1 MVLAAKQPPP
11 TRQNHGFAPFLV
23 RQLISRKISG
33 QSRHGADF
41 RNFQAM
47 MKPMPKH
54 KGAIRGARRLGFAL
68 LLVSG
73 APLTT
78 LAAGETSPLAGAPS
92 SAVASPASEATTNAL
107 GTATQTV
114 GAAAQS
120 VYQGGSWVFW
130 SVANKAASIY
140 SGVGQAF
147 YETAYMIGINSTPLE
162 RGEFV
167 DSIADPS
174 KEVDPVSPASIA
186 AAPTPPQSPIAPSP
200 SPAPTP
206 TPAPSSSPDEP
217 AETTALKPI
226 EPGLLANLLYD
237 RSARNPDGSYFVPK
251 SLQRMF
257 EVRTQRLT
265 ETEVRAG
272 IKLNGRIVPDPQAHG
287 QAEAG
292 LLGRIEP
299 PETGMPVL
307 GDTVRKGQVLGYVVP
322 VVGVVDR
329 SQVRREVA
337 RLTHEI
343 RQTAESIEM
352 MKQFSFV
359 PFREGKIIQMQIRL
373 DGLRQERA
381 ALLPM
386 LKTQELLRSPID
398 GVIASTTAV
407 AGRVA
412 QPGEM
417 VFDIV
422 NPKLLWVEA
431 TVPDPMIASET
442 PPGTAAT
449 ARTPEGQT
457 LNVTYVGS
465 GPAVRQQST
474 PMLFRIDNPPKGL
487 RVGRPAAI
495 LLRGEHRAQ
504 RGLPAPRA
512 AISVGADGLQQVWE
526 QTDAETFVSH
536 AVQTQDIDAQTVLI
550 VNGVKQGARIVVR
563 GTSLMAQVQ

>member
-1 MVLAAKQPPP
+1 MAGLA
-11 TRQNHGFAPFLV
+11 FL
-23 RQLISRKISG
+23 
-33 QSRHGADF
+33 
-41 RNFQAM
+41 
-47 MKPMPKH
+47 
-54 KGAIRGARRLGFAL
+54 
-68 LLVSG
+68 
-73 APLTT
+73 
-78 LAAGETSPLAGAPS
+78 LAAGAASPGLAADTSSPAAPAPS
-92 SAVASPASEATTNAL
+92 ALDTAS
-107 GTATQTV
+107 QTV

-120 VYQGGSWVFW
+120 LYQGGLWAFW
-130 SVANKAASIY
+130 SVADKAASLY
-140 SGVGQAF
+140 SGVGQAL
-147 YETAYMIGINSTPLE
+147 YETSYMIGINKTPLE
-162 RGEFV
+162 RADFV
-167 DSIADPS
+167 DSLADPP
-174 KEVDPVSPASIA
+174 KGADPNPPAAISSTA
-186 AAPTPPQSPIAPSP
+186 AKALPALVPPPPTVAAGAPPPQPPSP
-200 SPAPTP
+200 
-206 TPAPSSSPDEP
+206 PSSSPSSLDEP

-226 EPGLLANLLYD
+226 EPGLLTNLLYD
-237 RSARNPDGSYFVPK
+237 RSARNSDGSYFVPK

-257 EVRTQRLT
+257 ELRTQRLT

-272 IKLNGRIVPDPQAHG
+272 IKLNGRIIPDPQAHG
-287 QAEAG
+287 QVEAG

-307 GDTVRKGQVLGYVVP
+307 GDAVSKGQVLGYVVP

-373 DGLRQERA
+373 DGLREERA

-386 LKTQELLRSPID
+386 LKTQEFLRSPID

-431 TVPDPMIASET
+431 TVPDPMIASEAA
-442 PPGTAAT
+442 PGTTAT

-495 LLRGEHRAQ
+495 LLRGEHHTQ
-504 RGLPAPRA
+504 RGMPVPRA
-512 AISVGADGLQQVWE
+512 AVSVGADGLQQVWE
-526 QTDAETFVSH
+526 QTDAETFVPH

-550 VNGVKQGARIVVR
+550 LNGVKEGARIVVR
-563 GTSLMAQVQ
+563 GISLMAQVQ

>member
-1 MVLAAKQPPP
+1 
-11 TRQNHGFAPFLV
+11 
-23 RQLISRKISG
+23 
-33 QSRHGADF
+33 
-41 RNFQAM
+41 

-54 KGAIRGARRLGFAL
+54 DGRNSAARMAGLAFL
-68 LLVSG
+68 
-73 APLTT
+73 
-78 LAAGETSPLAGAPS
+78 LAAGA
-92 SAVASPASEATTNAL
+92 ASPGLAADASSPAAPAASAL
-107 GTATQTV
+107 DTASQTV

-120 VYQGGSWVFW
+120 LYQGGSWAFW
-130 SVANKAASIY
+130 SVADKAASFY
-140 SGVGQAF
+140 SGVGQAL
-147 YETAYMIGINSTPLE
+147 YETSYMIGINSTPLE
-162 RGEFV
+162 RADFV
-167 DSIADPS
+167 DSIADLP
-174 KEVDPVSPASIA
+174 KGTDPNPPAA
-186 AAPTPPQSPIAPSP
+186 KTLPAAVPPPPTVATAAPPPPS
-200 SPAPTP
+200 
-206 TPAPSSSPDEP
+206 DES

-257 EVRTQRLT
+257 ELRTQRLS

-272 IKLNGRIVPDPQAHG
+272 IKLNGRIIPDPQAHG
-287 QAEAG
+287 QVEAG

-307 GDTVRKGQVLGYVVP
+307 GDAVSKGQVLGYVVP

-359 PFREGKIIQMQIRL
+359 PFREGKIIQMEIRL

-386 LKTQELLRSPID
+386 LKTQEFLRSPID

-422 NPKLLWVEA
+422 NPKRLWVEA
-431 TVPDPMIASET
+431 TVPDPMIASEAA
-442 PPGTAAT
+442 PGTTAT

-495 LLRGEHRAQ
+495 LLRGEHHTQ
-504 RGLPAPRA
+504 RGMPTPRA

-526 QTDAETFVSH
+526 QTDAETFVPH

-550 VNGVKQGARIVVR
+550 LNGVKEGARIVVR
-563 GTSLMAQVQ
+563 GISLMAQVQ

>member
-1 MVLAAKQPPP
+1 MAGLA
-11 TRQNHGFAPFLV
+11 FL
-23 RQLISRKISG
+23 
-33 QSRHGADF
+33 
-41 RNFQAM
+41 
-47 MKPMPKH
+47 
-54 KGAIRGARRLGFAL
+54 
-68 LLVSG
+68 
-73 APLTT
+73 
-78 LAAGETSPLAGAPS
+78 LAAGVALPGLAADTS
-92 SAVASPASEATTNAL
+92 SPAAPAASAL
-107 GTATQTV
+107 DTASQTV

-120 VYQGGSWVFW
+120 LYQGGSWAFW
-130 SVANKAASIY
+130 SVADKAASFY
-140 SGVGQAF
+140 SGVGQAL
-147 YETAYMIGINSTPLE
+147 YETSYMIGINKTPLE
-162 RGEFV
+162 RADFV
-167 DSIADPS
+167 DSLADPPKGTAPNPPAAKTLPS
-174 KEVDPVSPASIA
+174 PVPPPPPTVAT
-186 AAPTPPQSPIAPSP
+186 AAPPQPPPSE
-200 SPAPTP
+200 
-206 TPAPSSSPDEP
+206 EP

-257 EVRTQRLT
+257 ELRTQRLT

-272 IKLNGRIVPDPQAHG
+272 IKLNGRIIPDPQAHG
-287 QAEAG
+287 QVEAG

-307 GDTVRKGQVLGYVVP
+307 GDAVRKGQVLGYVVP

-359 PFREGKIIQMQIRL
+359 PFREGKIIQMEIRL

-386 LKTQELLRSPID
+386 LKTQEFLRSPID

-431 TVPDPMIASET
+431 TVPDPMIASEAA
-442 PPGTAAT
+442 PGTTAT

-504 RGLPAPRA
+504 RGLPVPRA
-512 AISVGADGLQQVWE
+512 AITVGADGLQQVWE
-526 QTDAETFVSH
+526 QTDAETFVPH

-550 VNGVKQGARIVVR
+550 LNGVKEGARIVVR
-563 GTSLMAQVQ
+563 GISLMAQVQ

>member
-1 MVLAAKQPPP
+1 MAGLA
-11 TRQNHGFAPFLV
+11 FL
-23 RQLISRKISG
+23 
-33 QSRHGADF
+33 
-41 RNFQAM
+41 
-47 MKPMPKH
+47 
-54 KGAIRGARRLGFAL
+54 
-68 LLVSG
+68 
-73 APLTT
+73 
-78 LAAGETSPLAGAPS
+78 LAAGAASPGLAADASSPAAPAPS
-92 SAVASPASEATTNAL
+92 ALDTASQ
-107 GTATQTV
+107 TAA
-114 GAAAQS
+114 AAAQS
-120 VYQGGSWVFW
+120 LYQGGSWAFW
-130 SVANKAASIY
+130 SVADKAASFY
-140 SGVGQAF
+140 SGVGQAL
-147 YETAYMIGINSTPLE
+147 YETSYMIGINKTPLE
-162 RGEFV
+162 RADFV
-167 DSIADPS
+167 DSLADPP
-174 KEVDPVSPASIA
+174 KGTAPNPPAAKTLPAPVPPPPPTVAT
-186 AAPTPPQSPIAPSP
+186 AAPPQPPPSE
-200 SPAPTP
+200 
-206 TPAPSSSPDEP
+206 EP

-257 EVRTQRLT
+257 ELRTQRLT

-272 IKLNGRIVPDPQAHG
+272 IKLNGRIIPDPQAHG
-287 QAEAG
+287 QVEAG

-307 GDTVRKGQVLGYVVP
+307 GDEVRKGQVLGYVVP

-359 PFREGKIIQMQIRL
+359 PFREGKIIQMEIRL

-386 LKTQELLRSPID
+386 LKTQEFLRSPID

-431 TVPDPMIASET
+431 TVPDPMIASEAA
-442 PPGTAAT
+442 PGTTAT

-504 RGLPAPRA
+504 RGLPVPRA
-512 AISVGADGLQQVWE
+512 AITVGADGLQQVWE
-526 QTDAETFVSH
+526 QTDAETFVPH

-550 VNGVKQGARIVVR
+550 LNGVKEGARIVVR
-563 GTSLMAQVQ
+563 GISLMAQVQ

>member
-1 MVLAAKQPPP
+1 
-11 TRQNHGFAPFLV
+11 
-23 RQLISRKISG
+23 
-33 QSRHGADF
+33 
-41 RNFQAM
+41 M

-54 KGAIRGARRLGFAL
+54 NAALRGAPRLGLAL

-73 APLTT
+73 APLTG
-78 LAAGETSPLAGAPS
+78 LAAGGTDALTDAPS
-92 SAVASPASEATTNAL
+92 SAVAPSAPEAATNAL
-107 GTATQTV
+107 GTTAQTV

-130 SVANKAASIY
+130 SVANKAASVY
-140 SGVGQAF
+140 SGVGQAL
-147 YETAYMIGINSTPLE
+147 YETAYMIGINTTPLE

-167 DSIADPS
+167 DSIADPP
-174 KEVDPVSPASIA
+174 KEID
-186 AAPTPPQSPIAPSP
+186 
-200 SPAPTP
+200 
-206 TPAPSSSPDEP
+206 PSSSASITVATPPPQPPVALPQPPDEP

-257 EVRTQRLT
+257 ELRTQRLT

-287 QAEAG
+287 QVEAG

-307 GDTVRKGQVLGYVVP
+307 GDTVRKGQILGYIVP

-386 LKTQELLRSPID
+386 LKTQEFLRSPID

-431 TVPDPMIASET
+431 TVPDPMIASEAA
-442 PPGTAAT
+442 PGTTAT

-495 LLRGEHRAQ
+495 LLRGEHHAQ
-504 RGLPAPRA
+504 RGLPTPRA

-550 VNGVKQGARIVVR
+550 VNGVKEGARIVVR
-563 GTSLMAQVQ
+563 GISLMAQVQ

>member
-1 MVLAAKQPPP
+1 MKLMRKHDGRNSAARMAGLA
-11 TRQNHGFAPFLV
+11 FL
-23 RQLISRKISG
+23 
-33 QSRHGADF
+33 
-41 RNFQAM
+41 
-47 MKPMPKH
+47 
-54 KGAIRGARRLGFAL
+54 
-68 LLVSG
+68 
-73 APLTT
+73 
-78 LAAGETSPLAGAPS
+78 LAAGAASPGLAADATAPAPS
-92 SAVASPASEATTNAL
+92 ALDTAS
-107 GTATQTV
+107 QTV

-120 VYQGGSWVFW
+120 LYQGGSWAFW
-130 SVANKAASIY
+130 SVADKAASLY
-140 SGVGQAF
+140 SGVGQAL
-147 YETAYMIGINSTPLE
+147 YETSYMIGINKTPLE
-162 RGEFV
+162 RANFV
-167 DSIADPS
+167 DSP
-174 KEVDPVSPASIA
+174 VDPPKGTDSNPPAAISPTAA
-186 AAPTPPQSPIAPSP
+186 KALPAPVPPPPTVATAAPPPQPPP
-200 SPAPTP
+200 P
-206 TPAPSSSPDEP
+206 PSSSDEP

-257 EVRTQRLT
+257 ELRTQRLT

-272 IKLNGRIVPDPQAHG
+272 IKLNGRIIPDPQAHG
-287 QAEAG
+287 QVEAG

-307 GDTVRKGQVLGYVVP
+307 GDEVRKGQVLGYVVP

-373 DGLRQERA
+373 DGLREERA

-386 LKTQELLRSPID
+386 LKTQEFLRSPID

-431 TVPDPMIASET
+431 TVPDPMIASEAA
-442 PPGTAAT
+442 PGTTAT

-495 LLRGEHRAQ
+495 LLRGEHHTQ
-504 RGLPAPRA
+504 RGMPAPRA
-512 AISVGADGLQQVWE
+512 AVSVGADGLQQVWE
-526 QTDAETFVSH
+526 QTDAETFVPH

-550 VNGVKQGARIVVR
+550 LNGVKEGARIVVR
-563 GTSLMAQVQ
+563 GISLMAQVQ

>member
-1 MVLAAKQPPP
+1 
-11 TRQNHGFAPFLV
+11 
-23 RQLISRKISG
+23 
-33 QSRHGADF
+33 
-41 RNFQAM
+41 

-54 KGAIRGARRLGFAL
+54 NGALCGARRLGLAL
-68 LLVSG
+68 LLASG
-73 APLTT
+73 APLTA
-78 LAAGETSPLAGAPS
+78 LAAGGTNPSAGAPS
-92 SAVASPASEATTNAL
+92 STAASPAPE
-107 GTATQTV
+107 TATDTLKAATETV

-120 VYQGGSWVFW
+120 VYQGGSWAFW
-130 SVANKAASIY
+130 SVADKAASFY
-140 SGVGQAF
+140 SGVGQAL
-147 YETAYMIGINSTPLE
+147 YETAYMIGINTTPLE
-162 RGEFV
+162 RSAFV
-167 DSIADPS
+167 DSIADSS
-174 KEVDPVSPASIA
+174 KGIDPVSPASTA
-186 AAPTPPQSPIAPSP
+186 AAPPPPQPPVAAAAPPSP
-200 SPAPTP
+200 
-206 TPAPSSSPDEP
+206 PSSSPLSLDES
-217 AETTALKPI
+217 AETTAIKPI

-257 EVRTQRLT
+257 ELRTQRLS

-272 IKLNGRIVPDPQAHG
+272 IKLNGRIIPDPQAHG
-287 QAEAG
+287 QVEAG

-307 GDTVRKGQVLGYVVP
+307 GDAVSKGQVLGYVVP

-359 PFREGKIIQMQIRL
+359 PFREGKIIQMEIRL

-386 LKTQELLRSPID
+386 LKTQEFLRSPID

-422 NPKLLWVEA
+422 NPKRLWVEA
-431 TVPDPMIASET
+431 TVPDPMIASEAA
-442 PPGTAAT
+442 PGTTAT

-495 LLRGEHRAQ
+495 LLRGEHHTQ
-504 RGLPAPRA
+504 RGMPAPRA

-526 QTDAETFVSH
+526 QTDAETFVPH

-550 VNGVKQGARIVVR
+550 LNGVKEGARIVVR
-563 GTSLMAQVQ
+563 GISLMAQVQ